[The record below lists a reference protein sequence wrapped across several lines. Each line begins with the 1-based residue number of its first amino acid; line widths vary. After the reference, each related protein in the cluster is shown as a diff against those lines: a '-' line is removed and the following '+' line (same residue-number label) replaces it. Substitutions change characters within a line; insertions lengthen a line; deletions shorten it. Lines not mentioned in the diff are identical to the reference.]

1 MKKKSKYRTES
12 LPQYI
17 LRCAEVSNPT
27 GFESLPSGQTAD
39 GRIGGSSAAPPIGRT
54 AMRSLIART
63 EVTECDVQDLENEIE
78 RINLRSIELLEK
90 HARPEFIERAREE
103 LNLLALAKS
112 VLCDG

>member
-1 MKKKSKYRTES
+1 MKKKSKYRPES

-17 LRCAEVSNPT
+17 LRCA
-27 GFESLPSGQTAD
+27 
-39 GRIGGSSAAPPIGRT
+39 PIGRT
-54 AMRSLIART
+54 AMQALIARVDAT
-63 EVTECDVQDLENEIE
+63 EKDMQDLENEIE